1 APLLRHRLQAHRTG
15 PEAGRPVHPTGSN
28 STRTGG
34 VGMTKELAQ
43 RTERDPNGIDPHKP
57 GAKLDAGKVEPELIR
72 RGFARA
78 LLAVADVG
86 SPQGRKPLSMAAQPE
101 PIRQPSRFRQVE
113 QKWVGMNTSRERFE
127 RESARLREQMA
138 RRKVERLKEMKINWQ
153 RIAL

>member
-1 APLLRHRLQAHRTG
+1 
-15 PEAGRPVHPTGSN
+15 
-28 STRTGG
+28 
-34 VGMTKELAQ
+34 MTKELAQ

-101 PIRQPSRFRQVE
+101 PIRQPFRFRQVE
-113 QKWVGMNTSRERFE
+113 QKGVGMNTSRERFE

-153 RIAL
+153 RIALELRKHMPLEQASRKLGRHKGWLNQIAR